1 MKTMSAREAKNSFGL
16 MIDTARAG
24 PAPIEKHGR
33 GVVVALAVEEYE
45 RLKAIEAGRMVE
57 LAQERN
63 AGDASFD
70 YADAEQGRIETVKEK
85 GFYILP
91 SHLFANVRQRV
102 RRVANLNETL
112 SRVFKDIEGS
122 VIGADS
128 EDDFTTR
135 KAELRTAIDVI
146 VADLEGS
153 EA

>member
-1 MKTMSAREAKNSFGL
+1 M
-16 MIDTARAG
+16 
-24 PAPIEKHGR
+24 
-33 GVVVALAVEEYE
+33 VALAVEEYE

-102 RRVANLNETL
+102 RHVANLNEPL

-128 EDDFTTR
+128 EDAFTTR

-146 VADLEGS
+146 VADLEGN